1 MPAGVE
7 VKLEPEDEEFEE
19 ELMTTGLQL
28 AGGELAHMCLVV
40 SHLVRVSGGKSP
52 GLHWQRAGPHLS
64 GGKSS
69 GPHVSGGKSS
79 GTCVWW

>member
-7 VKLEPEDEEFEE
+7 VKLEQEDEEFEE

-40 SHLVRVSGGKSP
+40 SHLV
-52 GLHWQRAGPHLS
+52 
-64 GGKSS
+64 
-69 GPHVSGGKSS
+69 HVSGGKSS